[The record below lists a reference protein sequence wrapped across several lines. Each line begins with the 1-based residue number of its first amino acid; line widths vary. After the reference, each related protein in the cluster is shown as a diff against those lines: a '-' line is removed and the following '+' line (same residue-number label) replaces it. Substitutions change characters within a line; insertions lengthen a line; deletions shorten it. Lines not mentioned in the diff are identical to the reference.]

1 MKVSFGYVVVDVLK
15 TVKFEENVPSD
26 QKWARTLNG
35 FSFFL
40 FYFLP
45 WHDFFFGWDCCSLL
59 VHCITYFLL
68 LHIYTLCDSFE
79 KSKQIHALFLRD
91 VFLMHNIV
99 FSRVLFFLPVNH
111 FLLKNR
117 SLLDISKKF
126 SFLMGKLH
134 FYGESIDYWIVFKN
148 FSEMIFDQDQ

>member
-15 TVKFEENVPSD
+15 AVKFEENVLSD

-35 FSFFL
+35 FSFL

-45 WHDFFFGWDCCSLL
+45 WQDFFLDGIPLQFVSALHYLL
-59 VHCITYFLL
+59 FLL
-68 LHIYTLCDSFE
+68 LHIYTMCDSFE

-91 VFLMHNIV
+91 VFLMHNYNIV

-111 FLLKNR
+111 FRIKKIFLVR
-117 SLLDISKKF
+117 HFERKF
-126 SFLMGKLH
+126 SYLRGKNCIFLRW
-134 FYGESIDYWIVFKN
+134 DYWVLFYVPRIYRR
-148 FSEMIFDQDQ
+148 